1 MALTVMLGTIGAF
14 LWVLPTAQAESIGDR
29 TASAGM
35 IARTMPAAAMQA
47 VVLPAA
53 DVPLPQMPVTVA
65 ANAPVHA
72 ALGAAGA
79 AGGLAMVSG
88 GKGPNCTGQ
97 VSEQSTVTVPLGKS
111 TLVNLGEPVRQ
122 RTVGNPAIVQTML
135 VSPQTLYL
143 LGSDIGTT
151 NMIVQGRSGS
161 CSVIDVVVGAD
172 PAGLQQTILRLM
184 PNERGV
190 QVMAA
195 GDALV
200 LTGTVSDAT
209 VATRIIDL
217 AHAFTSRPNSALP
230 QPSGHAAAAPAGA
243 GPLPIAAIMPV
254 GFGGGA
260 APGLNGGADK
270 SQRVI
275 NMMQVAAPQQVML
288 EVKVA
293 EVSKTLID
301 QLGAQANL
309 QGSIGSWS
317 FGLLAQFLSG
327 GLGLAA
333 ASKANN
339 LPLSL
344 AIDAQK
350 TDQLVKILAE
360 PNLMAISGQEASF
373 LAGGKVFIPVPQSNG
388 TGGTTITLQ
397 EEPFGVGLTFTPT
410 VLENGRINL
419 KVAPEVSEL
428 SPTGVAV
435 TAAGVNSTAIL
446 PLITTRRATTTLQVY
461 DGQSFAIGGLLKSNV
476 TGTIKALPGVGEVP
490 VLGALFRSTN
500 FQEDKTELVFVVT
513 PRLAKPLPRAY
524 PMPTDSFANVNE
536 GVVYAT
542 GNMEGSKPAAPVAPA
557 SGVPAVPGAPA
568 IVPEPSGSVPAG
580 HATPAQT
587 APQPVPGAAGAVG
600 QEPVAGGAPA
610 GASNLNTPV
619 APVTPLSPVT
629 PGAPGAP
636 VPHPGPSTNAAA
648 PPVSS
653 PPQPSAAAAAI
664 ATQMA
669 RTAASDA
676 PHGPPVLSPAQPPG
690 AAAATAVATQMA
702 RAAAPD
708 EPQVQPVS
716 TARVES
722 EPLAAQPNVPP
733 PATLH

>member
-1 MALTVMLGTIGAF
+1 MQGSTAGRFALTVMLGTIGAF

-29 TASAGM
+29 SAATGP
-35 IARTMPAAAMQA
+35 IGRTMPAAVIQA
-47 VVLPAA
+47 PTIPATVAAA
-53 DVPLPQMPVTVA
+53 DVPLPQIPVTVA
-65 ANAPVHA
+65 ANTPARA
-72 ALGAAGA
+72 ARGA
-79 AGGLAMVSG
+79 AGGAGGLSMVSG
-88 GKGPNCTGQ
+88 GKGPNCTGT
-97 VSEQSTVTVPLGKS
+97 VTDQSTVNVPLGKS

-135 VSPQTLYL
+135 VSPETLYL

-151 NMIVQGRSGS
+151 NMIVQGKSGS

-172 PAGLQQTILRLM
+172 PAGLQQTIHRLM

-200 LTGTVSDAT
+200 LTGSVSDAT

-230 QPSGHAAAAPAGA
+230 APGGHAAAASAGA
-243 GPLPIAAIMPV
+243 GPLPIAGVMPV
-254 GFGGGA
+254 AFGAGGA
-260 APGLNGGADK
+260 AGGLNGGADK

-275 NMMQVAAPQQVML
+275 NMLQIASPQQVML

-301 QLGAQANL
+301 QLGAQVNL

-327 GLGLAA
+327 GLGIAA

-339 LPLSL
+339 LPLNL

-388 TGGTTITLQ
+388 GGGTTITLQ
-397 EEPFGVGLTFTPT
+397 EELFGVGLTFTPT

-435 TAAGVNSTAIL
+435 TAGGVNSTAIL
-446 PLITTRRATTTLQVY
+446 PLITTRRATTTIQVY
-461 DGQSFAIGGLLKSNV
+461 DGQSFAIGGLIKSNV

-524 PMPTDSFANVNE
+524 PMPTDTFTHVNE
-536 GVVYAT
+536 GDVYAT
-542 GNMEGSKPAAPVAPA
+542 GNMEGRQPAAPAAPA
-557 SGVPAVPGAPA
+557 SGAPAVA
-568 IVPEPSGSVPAG
+568 PEPSGSVPASHG
-580 HATPAQT
+580 TPAQA
-587 APQPVPGAAGAVG
+587 APQPATGAADALG
-600 QEPVAGGAPA
+600 QQPVAGPA
-610 GASNLNTPV
+610 GSAQADASNLNTRK
-619 APVTPLSPVT
+619 APVTPPLAPVT
-629 PGAPGAP
+629 PAMPAAPGTPAP
-636 VPHPGPSTNAAA
+636 RPSPSSDAAA
-648 PPVSS
+648 LSVSS
-653 PPQPSAAAAAI
+653 PPQPPEPSAAV

-669 RTAASDA
+669 RTAA
-676 PHGPPVLSPAQPPG
+676 
-690 AAAATAVATQMA
+690 
-702 RAAAPD
+702 PD
-708 EPQVQPVS
+708 EPRTQPVS
-716 TARVES
+716 TARVDS
-722 EPLAAQPNVPP
+722 TPLAAQPDTP
-733 PATLH
+733 PASLH

>member
-1 MALTVMLGTIGAF
+1 MNAKSARLAHRSQGREAGMQRPAAARFALTVMLGTLGAF
-14 LWVLPTAQAESIGDR
+14 LWVLPTAQAEGLGNR
-29 TASAGM
+29 TATAGM
-35 IARTMPAAAMQA
+35 IGTAPATPTQVAAMQ
-47 VVLPAA
+47 PA
-53 DVPLPQMPVTVA
+53 DVPLPQAPLTVA
-65 ANAPVHA
+65 ANATNA
-72 ALGAAGA
+72 TARAAGN
-79 AGGLAMVSG
+79 LAMVRG
-88 GKGPNCTGQ
+88 GKGPNCTGE
-97 VSEQSTVTVPLGKS
+97 VGDQSTVTVPLGKS

-151 NMIVQGRSGS
+151 NMIVQGKSGS

-209 VATRIIDL
+209 VAARIVEL
-217 AHAFTSRPNSALP
+217 AHAFTSRPNAALP
-230 QPSGHAAAAPAGA
+230 APSAHAAAAPAGA
-243 GPLPIAAIMPV
+243 GPLPIAGLVPV
-254 GFGGGA
+254 GYGGGA
-260 APGLNGGADK
+260 APALGGGADK

-275 NMMQVAAPQQVML
+275 NMMHIAAPQQVML

-293 EVSKTLID
+293 EVSKTLVD

-309 QGSIGSWS
+309 QGSIGTWS

-327 GLGLAA
+327 GLGIAA

-339 LPLSL
+339 LPLNL

-388 TGGTTITLQ
+388 SGGTTITLQ
-397 EEPFGVGLTFTPT
+397 EELFGVGLTFTPT

-435 TAAGVNSTAIL
+435 SAGGVNSTAIL

-461 DGQSFAIGGLLKSNV
+461 DGQSFAIGGLMKSNA
-476 TGTIKALPGVGEVP
+476 TGTIKALPGIGEVP

-513 PRLAKPLPRAY
+513 PRLAKPLPKTY
-524 PMPTDSFANVNE
+524 PMPTDTFANVNE
-536 GVVYAT
+536 GMVYAT
-542 GNMEGSKPAAPVAPA
+542 GNMEGSKPVAPA
-557 SGVPAVPGAPA
+557 APG
-568 IVPEPSGSVPAG
+568 S
-580 HATPAQT
+580 
-587 APQPVPGAAGAVG
+587 
-600 QEPVAGGAPA
+600 GAPA
-610 GASNLNTPV
+610 GVPGVAPAVAPAPEPSSRVPAGNGVPTSQAAPRTVGAAAAANRLGDLQATGGANPNTTVSPV
-619 APVTPLSPVT
+619 APLN
-629 PGAPGAP
+629 APGSPA
-636 VPHPGPSTNAAA
+636 PHPGPTNDAAA
-648 PPVSS
+648 PPVASV
-653 PPQPSAAAAAI
+653 PSQQARLE
-664 ATQMA
+664 TQLEAQTNAMQMT
-669 RTAASDA
+669 RTAATEE
-676 PHGPPVLSPAQPPG
+676 PRVEQIPA
-690 AAAATAVATQMA
+690 
-702 RAAAPD
+702 
-708 EPQVQPVS
+708 
-716 TARVES
+716 ARVDGQ
-722 EPLAAQPNVPP
+722 PLAAQADTAQAPP
-733 PATLH
+733 PQ